1 MNSTSLD
8 FKEIRQQAQGKWPG
22 IYSALGINVGDGRH
36 GPCPINSCGGKDRF
50 RMDDKEGRGTW
61 ICNNCGAGDGFVLVQ
76 KVLGCDIKGAFEAVE
91 KVLGICPVNP
101 ITQERKATP
110 EEFQALLKKS
120 SKVKK
125 GDPVFKYLQGRGL
138 LLEKIPDQIYFTSHA
153 YEYETKKEQDAMLAI
168 FRDPKGEGL
177 TIHRTFIKD
186 GKKMDIQSP
195 RKVMTPVNG
204 KKMTGGAVRLYDG
217 KPEVLGV
224 CEGIETAIAV
234 HEMYGV
240 VMWACL
246 NANMLEAWE
255 PPDWIIAVKIY
266 SDNDWHY
273 VGQSAAYN
281 LARRL
286 SAKPY
291 ELKVTVHLPNMKD
304 FLDDLNMGIKTKA
317 GK

>member
-1 MNSTSLD
+1 LSNTILD
-8 FKEIRQQAQGKWPG
+8 FNEIRQQSIGKWVG
-22 IYSALGINVGDGRH
+22 IYQQLGISVGDGRH
-36 GPCPINSCGGKDRF
+36 CPCPICGGKDRF

-61 ICNNCGAGDGFVLVQ
+61 ICNQCGAGDGFNLVE
-76 KVLGCDIKGAFEAVE
+76 KVLSVDVKGAFEAVE
-91 KVLGICPVNP
+91 KILGIVPKNP
-101 ITQERKATP
+101 ITQEKKATP
-110 EEFQALLKKS
+110 EEFKALLKKS
-120 SKVKK
+120 SKVRK
-125 GDPVFKYLQGRGL
+125 GDPVYKYLKGRGL
-138 LLEKIPDQIYFTSHA
+138 QMDEIPGQIYYTAHA
-153 YEYETKKEQDAMLAI
+153 YDYETKKEQDAMLAI

-186 GKKMDIQSP
+186 GKKMDIKSP
-195 RKVMTPVNG
+195 RKIMSPVDG
-204 KKMTGGAVRLYDG
+204 KKMNGGAVRLYDG

-240 VMWACL
+240 VIWPCL

-255 PPDWIIAVKIY
+255 PPDFINTVRIY

-286 SAKPY
+286 SLQPY
-291 ELKVTVHLPNMKD
+291 ELKVTVHLPKMKD
-304 FLDDLNMGIKTKA
+304 FLDDLNMGIK
-317 GK
+317 